1 METSGINFKS
11 GFVSIIGLPNAG
23 KSTFLNSVIDEK
35 IAITSRKPQTTR
47 RNLKGIY
54 NDDDSQ
60 IVFVDTPGVNEG
72 KTILDDYM
80 AKSVK
85 ASIDSIDLII
95 VIVDINTYNDDN
107 YYKLIEIL
115 KKQKTKKILII
126 NKIDAYTHDV
136 DEAKK
141 EIISRFGES
150 IIFDKVL
157 SISAL
162 KKRHIKEVIECV
174 KEYLVEG
181 AQYYDK
187 EYITD
192 EPTKKIVADMIRM
205 HCLYKLSKEIPHSLD
220 VTVDS
225 MKLSRS
231 KCMNINATIICDKDA
246 HKKIIIGTGGQM
258 IKNIGTGARISIEK
272 FLDQKVNLKLNVV
285 VKNNWRNEKSML
297 ANFGYDFSKI

>member
-54 NDDDSQ
+54 NDEDSQ

-95 VIVDINTYNDDN
+95 VIVDINTYNNDN

-141 EIISRFGES
+141 DIISRFGES

-181 AQYYDK
+181 VQYYDK